1 MPIVAFGTYVADGP
15 ETPAVICDG
24 AVYDA
29 AGLRDAGVDLP
40 RENWSNGE
48 IGQFLENLC
57 ADRRDWSD
65 LAARVG
71 EAAAAGKVSDLAGKV
86 KLQAPFR
93 PHRIFCAASNF
104 VDHADE
110 MGTVLAAKVDSKPY
124 MFLKLQNCVIGPNEP
139 VTMPEATEKLDW
151 EVELAAVIGKRARHV
166 SASDALQYVAA
177 YSVVNDV
184 TARDM
189 NVRSDYPFKF
199 DWFQGKC
206 HDGFA
211 PFGPWLVPAAQI
223 PDPQKVRLRL
233 SVNGEVM
240 QDGTA
245 EEMIWK
251 VNEQIAYLSQ
261 VMTLKPG
268 DILATG
274 TPSGVGV
281 ARKPP
286 VFLQPGDVMRVEID
300 GIGHIENT
308 VVAEA

>member
-1 MPIVAFGTYVADGP
+1 MPTVAFGRYVDSGP
-15 ETPAVICDG
+15 EKSAVICGG
-24 AVYDA
+24 ALYDA
-29 AGLRDAGVDLP
+29 AELRAAGVSLP
-40 RENWSNGE
+40 EGDWSNGE
-48 IGQFLENLC
+48 VTSFLAGLC
-57 ADRRDWSD
+57 SDAHDWSGLAGSIRD
-65 LAARVG
+65 AARR
-71 EAAAAGKVSDLAGKV
+71 ADLSDLKGRV
-86 KLQAPFR
+86 KLCAPFR

-110 MGTVLAAKVDSKPY
+110 MGTVLAAKAESKPY
-124 MFLKLQNCVIGPNEP
+124 MFLKLENCVIGPGEP
-139 VTMPEATEKLDW
+139 VTMPDGTEQLDW
-151 EVELAAVIGKRARHV
+151 EVELAAVIGRIARHI
-166 SASDALQYVAA
+166 SAEDALKHVAA

-251 VNEQIAYLSQ
+251 VNEQIAYLSTI
-261 VMTLKPG
+261 V
-268 DILATG
+268 
-274 TPSGVGV
+274 S
-281 ARKPP
+281 
-286 VFLQPGDVMRVEID
+286 LQPGDVIATGTPTGVGMGRGVFLKRGD
-300 GIGHIENT
+300 VMT
-308 VVAEA
+308 AAVAEIGEISNPVQ